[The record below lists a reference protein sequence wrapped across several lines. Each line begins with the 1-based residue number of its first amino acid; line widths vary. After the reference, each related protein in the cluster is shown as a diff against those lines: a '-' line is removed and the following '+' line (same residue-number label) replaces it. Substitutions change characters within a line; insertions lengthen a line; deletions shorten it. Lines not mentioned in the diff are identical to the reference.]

1 MADGV
6 GLTAAQIKEK
16 GVSDE
21 HVKGALLG
29 AGHLDYMF
37 DDKQNLRLPKAS
49 TGDNL
54 KTNAVQKNE
63 ALIGAYDDVFASL
76 KDAAIVMEHAGKSSA
91 DIRDKLEEAIKAR
104 QTQRARVEAL
114 RDLGNTYTA
123 EADAPVDFAKV
134 VEEGVMSKLATMAR
148 DTDGVLK
155 DFDAAVKEQRAKANR
170 GDDDDD
176 DDLIITQAGNAG
188 GFLLG
193 GVSFPNEK
201 CPMSGKRLEEVD
213 EPVVD
218 EKGYVYERAAIE
230 AHVAKYG
237 KPEGGRGGTG
247 EKAVECPVAGTSHF
261 VKVSKLKPSREVEKL
276 KRLKAK
282 QGGEKRRR
290 SDVEEI
296 LSP

>member
-63 ALIGAYDDVFASL
+63 ALIGAYDEVFASL
-76 KDAAIVMEHAGKSSA
+76 RDAAIVMEHAGKSSA
-91 DIRDKLEEAIKAR
+91 DIRTKLEEAIKAR

-170 GDDDDD
+170 GATTTTT
-176 DDLIITQAGNAG
+176 I
-188 GFLLG
+188 
-193 GVSFPNEK
+193 
-201 CPMSGKRLEEVD
+201 
-213 EPVVD
+213 
-218 EKGYVYERAAIE
+218 
-230 AHVAKYG
+230 
-237 KPEGGRGGTG
+237 
-247 EKAVECPVAGTSHF
+247 
-261 VKVSKLKPSREVEKL
+261 
-276 KRLKAK
+276 
-282 QGGEKRRR
+282 
-290 SDVEEI
+290 
-296 LSP
+296 